1 MADHDPHRPDKK
13 MRRMDV
19 WLDEDTLAHYQ
30 ARAQASGRTLEAQ
43 LVYELMVNHGFT
55 VPDPGDLEATQ
66 RGQIF
71 RRIFGYKPLNG

>member
-1 MADHDPHRPDKK
+1 MADHDPGGPDKK

-30 ARAQASGRTLEAQ
+30 ARAQASGRTLETQ

-55 VPDPGDLEATQ
+55 VPDPGDREATQ
-66 RGQIF
+66 RGGIF
-71 RRIFGYKPLNG
+71 RRMIGHTPLNG